1 MRQGRTTKLKI
12 MTLALWALLAAGCGV
27 QSNASAD
34 PLTVVPGPSSQ
45 TAEEQKEPVGSGT

>member
-1 MRQGRTTKLKI
+1 